1 MGRKNARGSVPVW
14 LVAVAFTQLFL
25 TLWFVRNLSSGTET
39 KVEER
44 QQHNVEV
51 AEVDVTPLKQEKPLN
66 VTPLDETTLD
76 RFILFPKIKEIRESK
91 ESPEFDQALPSGE
104 GVFFSIVIAAYNQ
117 GSLLQETVDSVFKQ
131 TFQNWELIIVD
142 DGSSDNTW
150 DVANTILARNQERRI
165 KVLKKEN
172 GGLSDARNYGM
183 RFARGNWL
191 CMLDSDD
198 LLEKGH
204 LSKAASLA
212 AQGVDIV
219 VGCMENF
226 DAVSSVWCF
235 PEGYSVVGLSHWN
248 KFHASVLMSARLA
261 KSIGGYDQSLLWG
274 LEDWN
279 FWLSASRHRPRVMHL
294 PEITFYYRHHR
305 GSSMRKE
312 MFRIALEDSKAM
324 VRTNHPDLFEPYQL
338 LLDNEKS
345 GANQNVHL
353 HQSDPGPVLVSAW
366 SQPEGVAGIKDD
378 GYSLY
383 IDITYTDGSNE
394 WGYILSFDPS
404 DPNWQRRYAL
414 VNRSKPI
421 SQMNVYCM
429 LRGHKGRAYFDDVVV
444 APLRDFGCACISGE
458 MYMPSKARSCVPCPK
473 GKMCV
478 FGYPLIEDE

>member
-1 MGRKNARGSVPVW
+1 
-14 LVAVAFTQLFL
+14 
-25 TLWFVRNLSSGTET
+25 
-39 KVEER
+39 
-44 QQHNVEV
+44 
-51 AEVDVTPLKQEKPLN
+51 
-66 VTPLDETTLD
+66 
-76 RFILFPKIKEIRESK
+76 
-91 ESPEFDQALPSGE
+91 
-104 GVFFSIVIAAYNQ
+104 
-117 GSLLQETVDSVFKQ
+117 
-131 TFQNWELIIVD
+131 
-142 DGSSDNTW
+142 
-150 DVANTILARNQERRI
+150 
-165 KVLKKEN
+165 
-172 GGLSDARNYGM
+172 
-183 RFARGNWL
+183 
-191 CMLDSDD
+191 
-198 LLEKGH
+198 
-204 LSKAASLA
+204 
-212 AQGVDIV
+212 
-219 VGCMENF
+219 
-226 DAVSSVWCF
+226 
-235 PEGYSVVGLSHWN
+235 
-248 KFHASVLMSARLA
+248 
-261 KSIGGYDQSLLWG
+261 
-274 LEDWN
+274 
-279 FWLSASRHRPRVMHL
+279 MHL

-338 LLDNEKS
+338 LLDHERIGKMRPESLERLEKKMAKFPQLAKPHFWKGLHFKQQQNYEGAILELQTACKLIEQNGLPEEEIDWQPYFHLALTYEKIGNYAAAMEAIDKAFARGYFDEVLACKYRVQRLLEGEGVELREKMPVKSLPSYWDRVKINKNSEVDKINEGTLAGKLKYLDDLRRQQNNKEVTLAEAKSILRHAQDLKCNSNAKSRANFAANAHFEDDAAGSSWFGYEKGFQIASVPSHPEGNDANMALVLENVSDNEKS